1 MSIVQNGPVLNY
13 KDIYKISRMRALGH
27 TWKDIKAAM
36 PHKNIYEKYVRLARI
51 MNHVTSEGQEC
62 SECGAKRKI
71 NTYKGTGED
80 SRYVR
85 AKLFEEFEDFKGLM
99 ARLEEEED

>member
-1 MSIVQNGPVLNY
+1 MSGVQNGPILNY
-13 KDIYKISRMRALGH
+13 KDMYKISRMRVLGH

-36 PHKNIYEKYVRLARI
+36 PHKNIYEKYVKLAFI

-71 NTYKGTGED
+71 NTYEET
-80 SRYVR
+80 RYFR
-85 AKLFEEFEDFKGLM
+85 TKRFEEFEDFKELM
-99 ARLEEEED
+99 ARLEEED